1 MSSTLLGCL
10 GCRTVDDRQRREVEP
25 PLQRGCR
32 VLQRLLRLRPSMD
45 QDSNVCCC
53 LLSRRPIVSCLVIVD
68 GLSRL
73 LPVSARFVC
82 RLHGRTGYRSIP
94 CWQCLGSP
102 IIGEAFGQD
111 LLASREDLLLL
122 ACLCRWASET

>member
-10 GCRTVDDRQRREVEP
+10 GCRTVDDRPRREVEP

-32 VLQRLLRLRPSMD
+32 VLQRLLRLLPSTD

-53 LLSRRPIVSCLVIVD
+53 LLLRRPIVSCLVI
-68 GLSRL
+68 GGGPSRL
-73 LPVSARFVC
+73 LPVSPVFVC
-82 RLHGRTGYRSIP
+82 QLHCRTGDRSIP
-94 CWQCLGSP
+94 CWQCVGSP

-111 LLASREDLLLL
+111 P
-122 ACLCRWASET
+122 